1 MAIDFGKGIATQVVN
16 TGLRKVAGNLPG
28 LLGINKGKTGRD
40 SSDTAPLN
48 QKGKASP
55 NLFQFPLD
63 VTGDPGI
70 GNHGHY
76 IIFFINEQAKA
87 KLSFDDSKR
96 DGSGQDNINK
106 EKEKRDIPNF
116 INANFG
122 GGEGYQ
128 KTKNTGGNN
137 DTVISIGNSAAGI
150 QAIGNDFSK
159 ISGSNTTTKKEK
171 KVEKEGGQYVKV
183 KRPPTRRLD
192 TAVALYMPAQVQVTY
207 GTKYTDTE
215 ISPLAGPVGEG
226 ITNLMSGA
234 GLSDTYDNFVGNVS
248 KGSAV
253 EKKVLTTIASTL
265 DGLGL
270 SGTREALEISSGE
283 IFADRMELAFKGVD
297 RRSFQYTFKM
307 IPRNSREA
315 DEIRK
320 IVFAFKANML
330 PELTEGKDRDT
341 MTTPN
346 TFNIQYMYK
355 GKENDY
361 VHRVSECFLE
371 NVQVSYGGDRYKTF
385 EPHAD
390 DGAPPVETSITLA
403 FKEIEIITRERIF
416 QGY

>member
-1 MAIDFGKGIATQVVN
+1 MPIDIAKGIATQVVN
-16 TGLRKVAGNLPG
+16 TGLQKVAGNLPG

-48 QKGKASP
+48 QKSQSTP

-63 VTGDPGI
+63 VAGDPGI

-76 IIFFINEQAKA
+76 IMFFINEQAKA
-87 KLSFDDSKR
+87 KLSFDDSTR
-96 DGSGQDNINK
+96 DGSGNDNLTK
-106 EKEKRDIPNF
+106 EKAKRSIPRF
-116 INANFG
+116 ISENFG
-122 GGEGYQ
+122 GSDGYQ
-128 KTKNTGGNN
+128 KTKNTGGENTIT
-137 DTVISIGNSAAGI
+137 DTGTTIGGKLDPSGPISPYQSAE
-150 QAIGNDFSK
+150 AIRK
-159 ISGSNTTTKKEK
+159 QQ
-171 KVEKEGGQYVKV
+171 EKEGGQYVKV
-183 KRPPTRRLD
+183 KRPATRRLD
-192 TAVALYMPAQVQVTY
+192 TAIALYMPAQVQVTY

-215 ISPLAGPVGEG
+215 ISPFAGALGEG
-226 ITNLMSGA
+226 VTDLMGGA
-234 GLSDTYDNFVGNVS
+234 GLSDTYNQIVGDI
-248 KGSAV
+248 GEGF
-253 EKKVLTTIASTL
+253 EKKLLLSTMATL
-265 DGLGL
+265 DGIGI
-270 SGTREALEISSGE
+270 SGAREALEIASGE
-283 IFADRMELAFKGVD
+283 VFADRMELAFKGVD

-307 IPRNSREA
+307 IPKNSREA

-320 IVFAFKANML
+320 ILFAFKANML
-330 PELTEGKDRDT
+330 PELTKGLDRDT
-341 MTTPN
+341 LTTPN

-403 FKEIEIITRERIF
+403 FKEIEIMTRERIF

>member
-1 MAIDFGKGIATQVVN
+1 MAIDIAKGIATQVVN

-48 QKGKASP
+48 QKGKANP

-63 VTGDPGI
+63 VSGDPGI

-96 DGSGQDNINK
+96 DSAPDENLEK
-106 EKEKRDIPNF
+106 EKRKRDIPNF
-116 INANFG
+116 VSANFG

-150 QAIGNDFSK
+150 QAIGNDINK

-171 KVEKEGGQYVKV
+171 KVEKEDGQYVKV

-192 TAVALYMPAQVQVTY
+192 TAIALYMPAQVQVTY

-234 GLSDTYDNFVGNVS
+234 GLSDTFDNFVGD
-248 KGSAV
+248 SALKDATG
-253 EKKVLTTIASTL
+253 KKVLTTIASTL

-307 IPRNSREA
+307 IPKNSREA

>member
-1 MAIDFGKGIATQVVN
+1 MAIDIAKGIAQQVVN

-48 QKGKASP
+48 QKGKANP

-63 VTGDPGI
+63 VSGDPGI

-96 DGSGQDNINK
+96 DSAPDENL
-106 EKEKRDIPNF
+106 EKEKRRRDIPNF
-116 INANFG
+116 VSANFG

-150 QAIGNDFSK
+150 QAIGNDINK

-171 KVEKEGGQYVKV
+171 KVEKEDGQYVKV

-192 TAVALYMPAQVQVTY
+192 TAIALYMPAQVQVTY

-307 IPRNSREA
+307 IPKNSREA